1 MHIAFVSLGAFGHI
15 NPTLALVTE
24 LVKKGVRVTYFT
36 TEAFRTIIEPTGAKF
51 VAVPSWMAENDKHN
65 EDGEKKEDDGGVAA
79 AVPFLFL
86 NEAGAYIDT
95 VLDTLKNDKPD
106 AVVHDFAGIAGTIAA
121 DNLRVANVM
130 LYTSYPSN
138 DSYSVAAGF
147 ENCPPDHPLRK
158 AAAQLA
164 QTYAEKYGCRLLTV
178 KEIFDGHG
186 DFNLVMMQK
195 KLVPN
200 YETFDDSF
208 VFTGVQ
214 IGKRTAF
221 GSWKAPDNGK
231 PLLYSSLGTAFNNW
245 PEYYPILFD
254 AVRDLDINVFAALGS
269 IDPASLKDIPANV
282 EVGQMVPQLDILS
295 QASVFITHAGMG
307 GTGEAIY
314 YGVPMI
320 AIPQMEEQAI
330 TARQIEKLGLG
341 CAFPDKNAITSEG
354 LKAAIFKLLIE
365 PSYKETAHAFSE
377 DMRSLGGAKAS
388 AEALLAYLKQQE
400 GDVIEGNW
408 FTMQCARPCHDTL
421 YSSLE
426 VAEKLSAAEQGGHV
440 PTELVPRCPKC
451 GGPMDIHMGAGQRMI
466 PDTAAQARFQT
477 FLKTYHGKKL
487 VVLELGIGW
496 RNQLIKAPMMRLVAS
511 EPNATYVTIN
521 LGEIY
526 IADNIKEKSFGL
538 DGRLDELLPALREAC
553 EA

>member
-1 MHIAFVSLGAFGHI
+1 MHIVFVSLGAFGHI

-24 LVKKGVRVTYFT
+24 LLRQGVRVTYFT
-36 TEAFRTIIEPTGAKF
+36 TEAFRNIIEPTGATF
-51 VAVPSWMAENDKHN
+51 VPVPSWMAENDKHN
-65 EDGEKKEDDGGVAA
+65 EGGEKKEDDGGVAA
-79 AVPFLFL
+79 AVPFIFL
-86 NEAGAYIDT
+86 KEAGAYIDT
-95 VLDTLKNDKPD
+95 VLDTLKNDRPD
-106 AVVHDFAGIAGTIAA
+106 AIIHDFAGIAGTIAA
-121 DNLRVANVM
+121 DALQVPNVM

-147 ENCPPDHPLRK
+147 ENVPADHSLRQ

-164 QTYAEKYGCRLLTV
+164 QSYAETYGCRLLTV

-195 KLVPN
+195 KLVPH
-200 YETFDDSF
+200 YETFDDRF

-221 GSWKAPDNGK
+221 GSWKAPANGK

-245 PEYYPILFD
+245 PEYYPLLFD

-330 TARQIEKLGLG
+330 TARQIETLGLG
-341 CAFPDKNAITSEG
+341 CAFLDKSAITSEG
-354 LKAAIFKLLIE
+354 LKNAIVKLLTE
-365 PSYKETAHAFSE
+365 PSYKATARAYSA
-377 DMRSLGGAKAS
+377 DMRSLGGARAS
-388 AEALLAYLKQQE
+388 AQALMA
-400 GDVIEGNW
+400 
-408 FTMQCARPCHDTL
+408 
-421 YSSLE
+421 
-426 VAEKLSAAEQGGHV
+426 
-440 PTELVPRCPKC
+440 
-451 GGPMDIHMGAGQRMI
+451 
-466 PDTAAQARFQT
+466 
-477 FLKTYHGKKL
+477 FLRK
-487 VVLELGIGW
+487 
-496 RNQLIKAPMMRLVAS
+496 
-511 EPNATYVTIN
+511 
-521 LGEIY
+521 
-526 IADNIKEKSFGL
+526 
-538 DGRLDELLPALREAC
+538 
-553 EA
+553 

>member
-24 LVKKGVRVTYFT
+24 LVALCIGSGAKRRMINAAPVGAATSRPLEGGKSKGSTDSN
-36 TEAFRTIIEPTGAKF
+36 EPTGAKF

-121 DNLRVANVM
+121 DNLKVANVM

-231 PLLYSSLGTAFNNW
+231 PLLYSSLGTAFSNW

-269 IDPASLKDIPANV
+269 IDPASLKNIPANV
-282 EVGQMVPQLDILS
+282 EVGQMVPQMDILS
-295 QASVFITHAGMG
+295 QAGMG

-341 CAFPDKNAITSEG
+341 CAFLDKNAITSES
-354 LKAAIFKLLIE
+354 LKAAIVKLLTQ
-365 PSYKETAHAFSE
+365 PSYKATAAEFSA
-377 DMRSLGGAKAS
+377 DMKSLGGAKAS
-388 AEALLAYLKQQE
+388 AEALL
-400 GDVIEGNW
+400 
-408 FTMQCARPCHDTL
+408 H
-421 YSSLE
+421 
-426 VAEKLSAAEQGGHV
+426 
-440 PTELVPRCPKC
+440 
-451 GGPMDIHMGAGQRMI
+451 
-466 PDTAAQARFQT
+466 
-477 FLKTYHGKKL
+477 FLKH
-487 VVLELGIGW
+487 
-496 RNQLIKAPMMRLVAS
+496 
-511 EPNATYVTIN
+511 
-521 LGEIY
+521 
-526 IADNIKEKSFGL
+526 
-538 DGRLDELLPALREAC
+538 
-553 EA
+553 

>member
-24 LVKKGVRVTYFT
+24 LVKQGVRVTYFT
-36 TEAFRTIIEPTGAKF
+36 TEAFRNIIEPTGAKF

-65 EDGEKKEDDGGVAA
+65 DGEKKEDDGGVAA

-95 VLDTLKNDKPD
+95 ILDTLHDDKPD
-106 AVVHDFAGIAGTIAA
+106 AIVHDFAGIAGTIAA
-121 DNLRVANVM
+121 DNLNVPNVM

-147 ENCPPDHPLRK
+147 ESCPADHPLRE
-158 AAAQLA
+158 AAAGIA
-164 QTYAEKYGCRLLTV
+164 AGYAEKYGCRVMTV

-200 YETFDDSF
+200 YESFDDSF

-254 AVRDLDINVFAALGS
+254 AVRDLDINVFAALGF

-341 CAFPDKNAITSEG
+341 VAFLDKSAITSEA
-354 LKAAIFKLLIE
+354 LKTAIQKLLTE
-365 PSYKETAHAFSE
+365 PSYKAAAEQFSA
-377 DMRSLGGAKAS
+377 DMKTLGGAKAS
-388 AEALLAYLKQQE
+388 AEALLH
-400 GDVIEGNW
+400 
-408 FTMQCARPCHDTL
+408 F
-421 YSSLE
+421 
-426 VAEKLSAAEQGGHV
+426 LSK
-440 PTELVPRCPKC
+440 P
-451 GGPMDIHMGAGQRMI
+451 
-466 PDTAAQARFQT
+466 
-477 FLKTYHGKKL
+477 
-487 VVLELGIGW
+487 
-496 RNQLIKAPMMRLVAS
+496 
-511 EPNATYVTIN
+511 
-521 LGEIY
+521 
-526 IADNIKEKSFGL
+526 
-538 DGRLDELLPALREAC
+538 
-553 EA
+553 

>member
-24 LVKKGVRVTYFT
+24 LVKQGVRVTYFT
-36 TEAFRTIIEPTGAKF
+36 TEAFRNIIEPTGAKF

-65 EDGEKKEDDGGVAA
+65 DGEKKEDDGGVAA

-95 VLDTLKNDKPD
+95 ILDTLHDDKPD
-106 AVVHDFAGIAGTIAA
+106 AIVHDFAGIAGTIAA
-121 DNLRVANVM
+121 DNLNVPNVM

-147 ENCPPDHPLRK
+147 ESCPADHPLRK
-158 AAAQLA
+158 AAAGIA
-164 QTYAEKYGCRLLTV
+164 AGYAEKYGCRVMTV

-200 YETFDDSF
+200 YESFDDSF

-254 AVRDLDINVFAALGS
+254 AARDLDINVFAALGS

-341 CAFPDKNAITSEG
+341 VAFLDKSAITSEA
-354 LKAAIFKLLIE
+354 LKTAIQKLLTE
-365 PSYKETAHAFSE
+365 PSYKAAAEQFSA
-377 DMRSLGGAKAS
+377 DMKTLGGAKAS
-388 AEALLAYLKQQE
+388 AEALLH
-400 GDVIEGNW
+400 
-408 FTMQCARPCHDTL
+408 F
-421 YSSLE
+421 
-426 VAEKLSAAEQGGHV
+426 LSK
-440 PTELVPRCPKC
+440 P
-451 GGPMDIHMGAGQRMI
+451 
-466 PDTAAQARFQT
+466 
-477 FLKTYHGKKL
+477 
-487 VVLELGIGW
+487 
-496 RNQLIKAPMMRLVAS
+496 
-511 EPNATYVTIN
+511 
-521 LGEIY
+521 
-526 IADNIKEKSFGL
+526 
-538 DGRLDELLPALREAC
+538 
-553 EA
+553 

>member
-24 LVKKGVRVTYFT
+24 LVKQGVRVTYFT
-36 TEAFRTIIEPTGAKF
+36 TEAFRNIIEPTGAKF

-65 EDGEKKEDDGGVAA
+65 DGEKKEDDGGVAA

-95 VLDTLKNDKPD
+95 ILDTLHDDKPD
-106 AVVHDFAGIAGTIAA
+106 AIVHDFAGIAGTIAA
-121 DNLRVANVM
+121 DNLNVPNVM

-147 ENCPPDHPLRK
+147 ESCPADHPLRK
-158 AAAQLA
+158 AAAGIA
-164 QTYAEKYGCRLLTV
+164 AGYAEKYGCRVMTV

-200 YETFDDSF
+200 YESFDDSF

-245 PEYYPILFD
+245 PDYYPILFD

-282 EVGQMVPQLDILS
+282 EFGQMVPQLDILS

-341 CAFPDKNAITSEG
+341 VAFLDKSAITSEA
-354 LKAAIFKLLIE
+354 LKTAIQKLLTE
-365 PSYKETAHAFSE
+365 PSYKAAAEQFSA
-377 DMRSLGGAKAS
+377 DMKTLGGAKAS
-388 AEALLAYLKQQE
+388 AEALLH
-400 GDVIEGNW
+400 
-408 FTMQCARPCHDTL
+408 F
-421 YSSLE
+421 
-426 VAEKLSAAEQGGHV
+426 LSK
-440 PTELVPRCPKC
+440 P
-451 GGPMDIHMGAGQRMI
+451 
-466 PDTAAQARFQT
+466 
-477 FLKTYHGKKL
+477 
-487 VVLELGIGW
+487 
-496 RNQLIKAPMMRLVAS
+496 
-511 EPNATYVTIN
+511 
-521 LGEIY
+521 
-526 IADNIKEKSFGL
+526 
-538 DGRLDELLPALREAC
+538 
-553 EA
+553 

>member
-24 LVKKGVRVTYFT
+24 LVKQGVRVTYFT
-36 TEAFRTIIEPTGAKF
+36 TEAFRNIIEPTGAKF

-65 EDGEKKEDDGGVAA
+65 DGEKKEDDGGVAA

-95 VLDTLKNDKPD
+95 ILDILHDDKPD
-106 AVVHDFAGIAGTIAA
+106 AIVHDFAGIAGTIAA
-121 DNLRVANVM
+121 DNLNVPNVM

-147 ENCPPDHPLRK
+147 ESCPADHPLRK
-158 AAAQLA
+158 AAAGIA
-164 QTYAEKYGCRLLTV
+164 AGYAEKYGCRVMTV

-200 YETFDDSF
+200 YESFDDSF

-254 AVRDLDINVFAALGS
+254 AVRDLDINVFAALGF

-307 GTGEAIY
+307 GM
-314 YGVPMI
+314 PMI

-341 CAFPDKNAITSEG
+341 VAFLDKSAITSEA
-354 LKAAIFKLLIE
+354 LKTAIQKLLTE
-365 PSYKETAHAFSE
+365 PSYKAAAEQFSA
-377 DMRSLGGAKAS
+377 DMKTLGGAKAS
-388 AEALLAYLKQQE
+388 AEALLH
-400 GDVIEGNW
+400 
-408 FTMQCARPCHDTL
+408 F
-421 YSSLE
+421 
-426 VAEKLSAAEQGGHV
+426 LSK
-440 PTELVPRCPKC
+440 P
-451 GGPMDIHMGAGQRMI
+451 
-466 PDTAAQARFQT
+466 
-477 FLKTYHGKKL
+477 
-487 VVLELGIGW
+487 
-496 RNQLIKAPMMRLVAS
+496 
-511 EPNATYVTIN
+511 
-521 LGEIY
+521 
-526 IADNIKEKSFGL
+526 
-538 DGRLDELLPALREAC
+538 
-553 EA
+553 

>member
-24 LVKKGVRVTYFT
+24 LVKQGVRVTYFT
-36 TEAFRTIIEPTGAKF
+36 TEAFRNIIEPTGAKF

-65 EDGEKKEDDGGVAA
+65 DGEKKEDDGGVAA

-95 VLDTLKNDKPD
+95 ILDTLHHDKPD
-106 AVVHDFAGIAGTIAA
+106 AIVHDFAGIAGTIAA
-121 DNLRVANVM
+121 DNLNVPNVM

-147 ENCPPDHPLRK
+147 ESCPADHPLRK
-158 AAAQLA
+158 APAGIAAG
-164 QTYAEKYGCRLLTV
+164 YAEKYGCRVMTV

-200 YETFDDSF
+200 YESFDDSF

-341 CAFPDKNAITSEG
+341 VAFLDKSAITSEA
-354 LKAAIFKLLIE
+354 LKTAIQKLLTE
-365 PSYKETAHAFSE
+365 PSYKAAAEQFSA
-377 DMRSLGGAKAS
+377 DMKTLGGAKAS
-388 AEALLAYLKQQE
+388 AEALLH
-400 GDVIEGNW
+400 
-408 FTMQCARPCHDTL
+408 F
-421 YSSLE
+421 
-426 VAEKLSAAEQGGHV
+426 LSK
-440 PTELVPRCPKC
+440 P
-451 GGPMDIHMGAGQRMI
+451 
-466 PDTAAQARFQT
+466 
-477 FLKTYHGKKL
+477 
-487 VVLELGIGW
+487 
-496 RNQLIKAPMMRLVAS
+496 
-511 EPNATYVTIN
+511 
-521 LGEIY
+521 
-526 IADNIKEKSFGL
+526 
-538 DGRLDELLPALREAC
+538 
-553 EA
+553 

>member
-1 MHIAFVSLGAFGHI
+1 MHIVFVSLGAFGHI

-24 LVKKGVRVTYFT
+24 LLRQGVRVTYFT
-36 TEAFRTIIEPTGAKF
+36 TEAFRNIIEPTGATF
-51 VAVPSWMAENDKHN
+51 VPVPSWMAENDKHN
-65 EDGEKKEDDGGVAA
+65 EGGEKKEDDGGVAA
-79 AVPFLFL
+79 AVPFIFL
-86 NEAGAYIDT
+86 KEAGAYIDT
-95 VLDTLKNDKPD
+95 VLDNLKNDRPD
-106 AVVHDFAGIAGTIAA
+106 AIIHDFAGIAGTIAA
-121 DNLRVANVM
+121 DALQVPNVM

-147 ENCPPDHPLRK
+147 ENVPADHSLRQ

-164 QTYAEKYGCRLLTV
+164 QSYAETYGCRLLTV

-195 KLVPN
+195 KLVPH
-200 YETFDDSF
+200 YETFDDRF

-221 GSWKAPDNGK
+221 GSWKAPANGK

-245 PEYYPILFD
+245 PEYYPLLFD

-330 TARQIEKLGLG
+330 TARQIETLGLG
-341 CAFPDKNAITSEG
+341 CAFLDKSAITSEG
-354 LKAAIFKLLIE
+354 LKNAIVKLLTE
-365 PSYKETAHAFSE
+365 PSYKATARAYSA
-377 DMRSLGGAKAS
+377 DMRSLGGARAS
-388 AEALLAYLKQQE
+388 AQALMA
-400 GDVIEGNW
+400 
-408 FTMQCARPCHDTL
+408 
-421 YSSLE
+421 
-426 VAEKLSAAEQGGHV
+426 
-440 PTELVPRCPKC
+440 
-451 GGPMDIHMGAGQRMI
+451 
-466 PDTAAQARFQT
+466 
-477 FLKTYHGKKL
+477 FLRK
-487 VVLELGIGW
+487 
-496 RNQLIKAPMMRLVAS
+496 
-511 EPNATYVTIN
+511 
-521 LGEIY
+521 
-526 IADNIKEKSFGL
+526 
-538 DGRLDELLPALREAC
+538 
-553 EA
+553 

>member
-24 LVKKGVRVTYFT
+24 LVKQGVRVTYFA
-36 TEAFRTIIEPTGAKF
+36 TEAFRNIIEPTGAKF

-65 EDGEKKEDDGGVAA
+65 DGEKKEDDGGVAA

-95 VLDTLKNDKPD
+95 ILDTLHDDKPD
-106 AVVHDFAGIAGTIAA
+106 AIVHDFAGIAGTIAA
-121 DNLRVANVM
+121 DNLNVPNVM

-147 ENCPPDHPLRK
+147 ESCPADHPLRK
-158 AAAQLA
+158 AAAGIA
-164 QTYAEKYGCRLLTV
+164 AGYAEKYGCRVMTV

-200 YETFDDSF
+200 YESFDDSF

-245 PEYYPILFD
+245 PEYYHILFD

-341 CAFPDKNAITSEG
+341 VAFLDKSAITSEA
-354 LKAAIFKLLIE
+354 LKTAIQKLLTE
-365 PSYKETAHAFSE
+365 PSYKAAAEQFSA
-377 DMRSLGGAKAS
+377 DMKTLGGAKAS
-388 AEALLAYLKQQE
+388 AEALLH
-400 GDVIEGNW
+400 
-408 FTMQCARPCHDTL
+408 F
-421 YSSLE
+421 
-426 VAEKLSAAEQGGHV
+426 LSK
-440 PTELVPRCPKC
+440 P
-451 GGPMDIHMGAGQRMI
+451 
-466 PDTAAQARFQT
+466 
-477 FLKTYHGKKL
+477 
-487 VVLELGIGW
+487 
-496 RNQLIKAPMMRLVAS
+496 
-511 EPNATYVTIN
+511 
-521 LGEIY
+521 
-526 IADNIKEKSFGL
+526 
-538 DGRLDELLPALREAC
+538 
-553 EA
+553 

>member
-24 LVKKGVRVTYFT
+24 LVKQGVRVTYFA
-36 TEAFRTIIEPTGAKF
+36 TEAFRNIIEPTGAKF

-65 EDGEKKEDDGGVAA
+65 DGEKKEDDGGVAA

-95 VLDTLKNDKPD
+95 ILDTLHDDKPD
-106 AVVHDFAGIAGTIAA
+106 AIVHDFAGIAGTIAA
-121 DNLRVANVM
+121 DNLNVPNVM

-147 ENCPPDHPLRK
+147 ESCPADHPLRK
-158 AAAQLA
+158 AAAGIA
-164 QTYAEKYGCRLLTV
+164 AGYAEKYGCRVMTV

-200 YETFDDSF
+200 YESFDDSF

-341 CAFPDKNAITSEG
+341 VAFLDKSAITSEA
-354 LKAAIFKLLIE
+354 LKTAIQKLLTE
-365 PSYKETAHAFSE
+365 PSYKAAAEQFSA
-377 DMRSLGGAKAS
+377 DMKTLGGAKAS
-388 AEALLAYLKQQE
+388 AEALLH
-400 GDVIEGNW
+400 
-408 FTMQCARPCHDTL
+408 F
-421 YSSLE
+421 
-426 VAEKLSAAEQGGHV
+426 LSK
-440 PTELVPRCPKC
+440 P
-451 GGPMDIHMGAGQRMI
+451 
-466 PDTAAQARFQT
+466 
-477 FLKTYHGKKL
+477 
-487 VVLELGIGW
+487 
-496 RNQLIKAPMMRLVAS
+496 
-511 EPNATYVTIN
+511 
-521 LGEIY
+521 
-526 IADNIKEKSFGL
+526 
-538 DGRLDELLPALREAC
+538 
-553 EA
+553 

>member
-24 LVKKGVRVTYFT
+24 LVKQGVRVTYFT
-36 TEAFRTIIEPTGAKF
+36 TEAFRNIIEPTGAKF

-65 EDGEKKEDDGGVAA
+65 DGEKKEDDGGVAA

-95 VLDTLKNDKPD
+95 ILDTLHDDKPD
-106 AVVHDFAGIAGTIAA
+106 AIVHDFAGIAGTIAA
-121 DNLRVANVM
+121 DNLNVPNVM

-147 ENCPPDHPLRK
+147 ESCPADHPLRK
-158 AAAQLA
+158 AAAGIA
-164 QTYAEKYGCRLLTV
+164 AGYAEKYGCRVMTV

-200 YETFDDSF
+200 YESFDDSF

-341 CAFPDKNAITSEG
+341 VAFLDKSAITSEA
-354 LKAAIFKLLIE
+354 LKTAIQKLLTE
-365 PSYKETAHAFSE
+365 PSYKAAAEQFSA
-377 DMRSLGGAKAS
+377 DMKTLGGAKAS
-388 AEALLAYLKQQE
+388 VEALLH
-400 GDVIEGNW
+400 
-408 FTMQCARPCHDTL
+408 F
-421 YSSLE
+421 
-426 VAEKLSAAEQGGHV
+426 LSK
-440 PTELVPRCPKC
+440 P
-451 GGPMDIHMGAGQRMI
+451 
-466 PDTAAQARFQT
+466 
-477 FLKTYHGKKL
+477 
-487 VVLELGIGW
+487 
-496 RNQLIKAPMMRLVAS
+496 
-511 EPNATYVTIN
+511 
-521 LGEIY
+521 
-526 IADNIKEKSFGL
+526 
-538 DGRLDELLPALREAC
+538 
-553 EA
+553 

>member
-24 LVKKGVRVTYFT
+24 LVKQGVRVTYFA
-36 TEAFRTIIEPTGAKF
+36 TEAFRNIIEPTGAKF

-65 EDGEKKEDDGGVAA
+65 DGEKKEDDGGVAA

-95 VLDTLKNDKPD
+95 ILDTLHDDKPD
-106 AVVHDFAGIAGTIAA
+106 AIVHDFAGIAGTIAA
-121 DNLRVANVM
+121 DNLNVPNVM

-147 ENCPPDHPLRK
+147 ESCPADHPLRK
-158 AAAQLA
+158 AAAGIA
-164 QTYAEKYGCRLLTV
+164 AGYAEKYGCRVMTV

-200 YETFDDSF
+200 YESFDDSF

-282 EVGQMVPQLDILS
+282 EVGQMVPHLDILS

-341 CAFPDKNAITSEG
+341 VAFLDKSAITSEA
-354 LKAAIFKLLIE
+354 LKTAIQKLLTE
-365 PSYKETAHAFSE
+365 PSYKAAAEQFSA
-377 DMRSLGGAKAS
+377 DMKTLGGAKAS
-388 AEALLAYLKQQE
+388 AEALLH
-400 GDVIEGNW
+400 
-408 FTMQCARPCHDTL
+408 F
-421 YSSLE
+421 
-426 VAEKLSAAEQGGHV
+426 LSK
-440 PTELVPRCPKC
+440 P
-451 GGPMDIHMGAGQRMI
+451 
-466 PDTAAQARFQT
+466 
-477 FLKTYHGKKL
+477 
-487 VVLELGIGW
+487 
-496 RNQLIKAPMMRLVAS
+496 
-511 EPNATYVTIN
+511 
-521 LGEIY
+521 
-526 IADNIKEKSFGL
+526 
-538 DGRLDELLPALREAC
+538 
-553 EA
+553 